1 MDFLEKVVSEIPSFK
16 LFFEMN
22 GGGGGW
28 EGPEGVVQW
37 KENYPPG
44 QSPALLLTSC
54 VTLGKY
60 SIFLS
65 NGVLLS
71 ALQIKTQSHCENQM
85 R

>member
-22 GGGGGW
+22 GGGCL
-28 EGPEGVVQW
+28 EGLEGVVQW

-65 NGVLLS
+65 NGVLLC